1 MNNYININST
11 RGSQNGHLKYKLKV
25 LRAFTFFYSIIVFVG
40 CSDFVE
46 IDPPKNTL
54 VSETVFKEAS
64 TIKSALANVYFKMR
78 EEGMVSGNFGLGIL
92 MSSYGDELDYYQN
105 NTSFMRI
112 YNHSIISSD
121 ETVLSWWYH
130 AYNIIYSVNDII
142 KGVDNSNALTVEEQ
156 EEFKG
161 QALFVRGYMHSLLV
175 AIYGDVPYI
184 TTTNYLE
191 NNVVERMPQNVVY
204 ENIITDLNDAINLL
218 DDTDA
223 TGENVI
229 PNRSAAEALL
239 ARVYLYT
246 ENWEMAEA
254 IASEV
259 IGKYNL
265 ESDIAKVFLKESPET
280 IWQFKPGVY
289 PNNNTRDAVWL
300 IIRMLPGHNYAL
312 TSNLLDAF
320 EIGDLRQ
327 SNWVNSATSDDGLT
341 TLQYA
346 YKYKE
351 LSNTT
356 ELSLEYSIIFRLAE
370 QYLIRAE
377 ARAHQGDIFG
387 AQQDLNAIRNRAGL
401 ANTTAAT
408 ENDLLE
414 AILQERHVEL
424 FTEQGHRWFDLKRTG
439 KASEVLSSIKTN
451 WRDTDTLFPIP
462 ENEIE
467 RNPNLKPQ
475 NPGY

>member
-1 MNNYININST
+1 MKNYININPTKRSH
-11 RGSQNGHLKYKLKV
+11 NGHLKYKLKV
-25 LRAFTFFYSIIVFVG
+25 LRAFTFFYGIIVFVG

-46 IDPPKNTL
+46 VDPPKNTL
-54 VSETVFKEAS
+54 VSETVFNDAS
-64 TIKSALANVYFKMR
+64 TVKSALANVYFKMR
-78 EEGMVSGNFGLGIL
+78 EEGMVSGNFGLGLL
-92 MSSYGDELDYYQN
+92 MSSYSDELDYYQS
-105 NTSFMRI
+105 NTSYLKI
-112 YNHSIISSD
+112 YDHSLTSSD
-121 ETVLSWWYH
+121 DTPLSWWSH
-130 AYNIIYSVNDII
+130 AYNIIYSANDVI
-142 KGVDNSNALTVEEQ
+142 KGVDNSGALTVEEQ

-161 QALFVRGYMHSLLV
+161 QALFVRAYMHSLLV
-175 AIYGDVPYI
+175 ALYGDIPYI
-184 TTTNYLE
+184 TTTDYLE

-218 DDTDA
+218 DDTDKS
-223 TGENVI
+223 GENVI

-246 ENWEMAEA
+246 ENWEMAETT
-254 IASEV
+254 ASEV
-259 IGKYNL
+259 IAKYGL
-265 ESDIAKVFLKESPET
+265 ELDVSKVFLKESPET
-280 IWQFKPGVY
+280 IWQFKPNGTTH
-289 PNNNTRDAVWL
+289 NNAYEADWL
-300 IIRMLPGHNYAL
+300 IIILIPFQNYAL

-327 SNWVNSATSDDGLT
+327 SNWVGSATNSDGT
-341 TLQYA
+341 ITLQYA

-351 LSNTT
+351 NFSTT
-356 ELSLEYSIIFRLAE
+356 EPVEYSIIFRLAE

-377 ARAHQGDIFG
+377 ARAHQGKVFG

-401 ANTTAAT
+401 ANTTATT

-439 KASEVLSSIKTN
+439 KASQVLSPVKTN
-451 WRDTDTLFPIP
+451 WKDTDTLFPIP
-462 ENEIE
+462 ADEIE
-467 RNPNLKPQ
+467 RNPNLNQ

>member
-1 MNNYININST
+1 MNTDYLHRSRNDHFKYRFNIFKI
-11 RGSQNGHLKYKLKV
+11 LPLFC
-25 LRAFTFFYSIIVFVG
+25 LMIIMMIG
-40 CSDFVE
+40 CTDFVE

-64 TIKSALANVYFKMR
+64 TVRSALANVYFKMR

-92 MSSYGDELDYYQN
+92 MSSYSDELDYYQN
-105 NTSFMRI
+105 NSNYMKV
-112 YNHSIISSD
+112 YNHSLTSSD
-121 ETVLSWWYH
+121 DTPLSWWTH

-142 KGVDNSNALTVEEQ
+142 NGVDESSALTVEEQ

-175 AIYGDVPYI
+175 ALYGDIPYI
-184 TTTNYLE
+184 TTTDYLE
-191 NNVVERMPQNVVY
+191 NNMVERMPQNLVY
-204 ENIITDLNDAINLL
+204 ENIISDLNDAINLL
-218 DDTDA
+218 GDTD
-223 TGENVI
+223 TSGENVI

-246 ENWEMAEA
+246 ENWEMAED

-265 ESDIAKVFLKESPET
+265 ESDITKVFLKESPET
-280 IWQFKPGVY
+280 IWQFKPGDY

-300 IIRMLPGHNYAL
+300 IIRLFPGQNYAL
-312 TSNLLDAF
+312 TNNLLAAF
-320 EIGDLRQ
+320 ESGDLRR

-356 ELSLEYSIIFRLAE
+356 ELSLEYSIIFRLTE
-370 QYLIRAE
+370 QYFIRAE
-377 ARAHQGDIFG
+377 ARAHQGDISG
-387 AQQDLNAIRNRAGL
+387 AQQDLNTIRNRAGL
-401 ANTTAAT
+401 SNTTAAT
-408 ENDLLE
+408 ENDLLD

-439 KASEVLSSIKTN
+439 NASEVLSPIKAN
-451 WRDTDTLFPIP
+451 WRDTDILFPIP
-462 ENEIE
+462 ENEIQL
-467 RNPNLKPQ
+467 NSNLKPQ